1 MKNAEQEL
9 EEQQMKSQQ
18 EMGME
23 EAERGEKIHHFHSVG
38 YKENIKSIL
47 KLIYK

>member
-23 EAERGEKIHHFHSVG
+23 EAERG
-38 YKENIKSIL
+38 
-47 KLIYK
+47 